1 MYCVQCGVRLA
12 DTEKMCP
19 LCHTGVG
26 EVPERKIAAPL
37 YPADRIPERKVNRGA
52 VNGTVLFLWA
62 LPVLVCLFVDLQVDW
77 SFGWSW
83 YVAGAMA
90 VGYVLFALPMWFA
103 RPNPVI
109 FVPCGFAAVAAY
121 LWLVS
126 LLTGGGWYFGF
137 ALPVTGG
144 FAAIVTAV
152 VTLLRYVK
160 KGRLYILG
168 GAFMALGA
176 MMLAVELLML
186 RAFSLP
192 FVGWS
197 VYPLIVL
204 LLLGGMLIFLG
215 INKTARERM
224 ERRFFF

>member
-1 MYCVQCGVRLA
+1 MYCVKCGVKLA
-12 DTEKMCP
+12 DTEEACP

-26 EVPERKIAAPL
+26 EVPERKPVTPL
-37 YPADRIPERKVNRGA
+37 YPADRVPERKVNKSA
-52 VNGTVLFLWA
+52 VNGTILFLWA

-90 VGYVLFALPMWFA
+90 VSYVMFALPMWFS

-109 FVPCGFAAVAAY
+109 FVPCSFASVAAY
-121 LWLVS
+121 LWLVA
-126 LLTGGGWYFGF
+126 LLTGGDWYFGF

-144 FAAIVTAV
+144 FAVIVTAV

-186 RAFSLP
+186 GAFSLP
-192 FVGWS
+192 FAGWS

-204 LLLGGMLIFLG
+204 FLLGGMLIFLG